1 MNEKE
6 LKLKAAKLKLDRVM
20 KRIEKLHDQE
30 RKLVFQHAMENQSAN
45 VCAHVQ
51 ALKEGRKVGLEKLKE
66 YSSTSKSK
74 STSASTSASKSTSTT
89 TKAKSKAATRKS
101 TSPSPKST
109 TKKTAAPCDDVSTV
123 NKLIK
128 CLETC
133 CKKFEGNNK

>member
-30 RKLVFQHAMENQSAN
+30 RKLVFQNAMENQSAN

-66 YSSTSKSK
+66 YSSKSKSK
-74 STSASTSASKSTSTT
+74 STSTSTT
-89 TKAKSKAATRKS
+89 TKAKPKAATRKS

-109 TKKTAAPCDDVSTV
+109 TKKTAAPCDEVSTV

-128 CLETC
+128 CMETC
-133 CKKFEGNNK
+133 CKNFDYNT

>member
-30 RKLVFQHAMENQSAN
+30 RKLVFQNAMENQSAN

-66 YSSTSKSK
+66 YSSKSKSK
-74 STSASTSASKSTSTT
+74 STSTSASTT
-89 TKAKSKAATRKS
+89 TKAKPKAATRKS

-128 CLETC
+128 CMETC
-133 CKKFEGNNK
+133 CKKFEGNT